1 MHNQMQEPV
10 EVLRQRLNGERLVD
24 EDVISS
30 AARLAD
36 KLGRLKALD
45 PMFEA
50 ICFSPDIEAMMAIN
64 MTMTVN

>member
-10 EVLRQRLNGERLVD
+10 EVLRQRLSGERFVD

-30 AARLAD
+30 VVVLAD
-36 KLGRLKALD
+36 RLERLKAIS

-50 ICFSPDIEAMMAIN
+50 VSFSPDVEALMKAN
-64 MTMTVN
+64 LAMTVN

>member
-1 MHNQMQEPV
+1 MQEPV

-30 AARLAD
+30 VTMLAD
-36 KLGRLKALD
+36 KLGRLKTLN

-50 ICFSPDIEAMMAIN
+50 VGFSPDIEAMMATN
-64 MTMTVN
+64 MAMTAN